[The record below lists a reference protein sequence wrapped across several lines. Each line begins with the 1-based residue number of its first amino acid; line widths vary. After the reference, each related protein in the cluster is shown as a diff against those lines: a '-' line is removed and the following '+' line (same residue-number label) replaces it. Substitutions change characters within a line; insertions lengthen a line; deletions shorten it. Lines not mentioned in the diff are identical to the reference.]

1 MRWTRF
7 GSWLIAAGM
16 LLPFSSALAA
26 PVMVT
31 GTFQENLLIP
41 NFDTFTITNAASSA
55 TGITTVRYNLA
66 PSQARFDP
74 ADSPFAVVSGGNATG
89 FNGMFTATA
98 TTLTLN
104 FTDFGPGETFSFRV
118 DVDDNIGF
126 TLGRDFEDSIL
137 AVTFANATPN
147 MAQAAFVSN
156 GLRQLTSATAVVRA
170 DVNVGNGNVPEPGTA
185 GLLLLGLAGLLKAR
199 RRYAD

>member
-7 GSWLIAAGM
+7 GGWLIAAGM

-31 GTFQENLLIP
+31 GTFQENFLVP

-74 ADSPFAVVSGGNATG
+74 ADSPFAVVSGGGTG
-89 FNGMFTATA
+89 FTGMFTATA

-126 TLGRDFEDSIL
+126 TLGRDFEDSL
-137 AVTFANATPN
+137 LQVTFANATPN
-147 MAQAAFVSN
+147 MAMAAFVGN
-156 GLRQLTSATAVVRA
+156 DLRRLGSATAVVRA
-170 DVNVGNGNVPEPGTA
+170 NVNVGNAPEPGTA
-185 GLLLLGLAGLLKAR
+185 GLLLLGLTGLLKAR
-199 RRYAD
+199 RRRAD

>member
-7 GSWLIAAGM
+7 GGWLIAAGM

-31 GTFQENLLIP
+31 GTFQENFLVP

-74 ADSPFAVVSGGNATG
+74 ADSPFTVINAGGTG
-89 FNGMFTATA
+89 FTGMFLNATA

-137 AVTFANATPN
+137 QVVFANATPN
-147 MAQAAFVSN
+147 TAMAAFR
-156 GLRQLTSATAVVRA
+156 GADLRRLGSATAVVRA
-170 DVNVGNGNVPEPGTA
+170 DVNVGNAPEPGTA
-185 GLLLLGLAGLLKAR
+185 GLMLLGLTGLLRAR
-199 RRYAD
+199 RRRAD

>member
-7 GSWLIAAGM
+7 GGWLIAAGM

-66 PSQARFDP
+66 PSGAKFDP
-74 ADSPFAVVSGGNATG
+74 GDSPFAVISGGNATG

-98 TTLTLN
+98 TTLTLS

-126 TLGRDFEDSIL
+126 TTGRDFEDSIL
-137 AVTFANATPN
+137 AVTFANATPS
-147 MAQAAFVSN
+147 MVQAAFVADG
-156 GLRQLTSATAVVRA
+156 GLRLNSATAIVRA
-170 DVNVGNGNVPEPGTA
+170 NVNVGNAPEPGTA
-185 GLLLLGLAGLLKAR
+185 GLLLLGLTGLLRAR
-199 RRYAD
+199 RRRAD